1 MLTSLKKFALK
12 GSLVEGVVVVFL
24 LLVPKAGPGRKRGSV
39 PFYKVRQL
47 DVLDIFCILSDSCF
61 KVNVLE
67 EHLDLF
73 DFAIVVMD
81 LLLKAFL
88 LLSVGVHLLSKG
100 CLGDTLL
107 EEVVIGE
114 EDLKF
119 LLRLDL
125 CTVLFIQLVNMVSAV
140 FEVELL
146 ETDAAEADRES
157 LVGLGVQ
164 LH

>member
-81 LLLKAFL
+81 FLLKAFL

-100 CLGDTLL
+100 CLGRTLL
-107 EEVVIGE
+107 QEVVVGE
-114 EDLKF
+114 EDFKF
-119 LLRLDL
+119 LL
-125 CTVLFIQLVNMVSAV
+125 
-140 FEVELL
+140 
-146 ETDAAEADRES
+146 
-157 LVGLGVQ
+157 
-164 LH
+164 